1 MVIRLWQLLY
11 QNIKNNKIEI
21 IFDFLEII
29 HNNNMDHYRM
39 TCDAVASGNFH
50 ANGMHTNSDGSHLY
64 YHNYNHNT
72 DGIRPM
78 YKMKESTKKAIITV
92 SIVIGCVAGGGVG
105 IIGGPPGIAIGV
117 VGGGLFGGFIAA
129 IIVHDM

>member
-1 MVIRLWQLLY
+1 
-11 QNIKNNKIEI
+11 
-21 IFDFLEII
+21 
-29 HNNNMDHYRM
+29 MDHYRM
-39 TCDAVASGNFH
+39 SCDAVASGNFH
-50 ANGMHTNSDGSHLY
+50 ANGMHTNNDDFRY
-64 YHNYNHNT
+64 NHNYNHNT

-92 SIVIGCVAGGGVG
+92 STVIGCVAGGGVG

-117 VGGGLFGGFIAA
+117 VGGGFIAAIIAA